1 MILIPF
7 DPSVAADQELRVTL
21 AAQPMTLRLYWNTA
35 SRFWFLNVSNSN
47 GTKVLNSLK
56 LVPGWPLFGV
66 SRALAPVAGDFI
78 VLRMDDDVSDSISYD
93 DLGVRWGLFYLT
105 DAELATWRGRYGLE

>member
-7 DPSVAADQELRVTL
+7 DPAVAADQEVRVTL
-21 AAQPMTLRLYWNTA
+21 ATQPMTLRLYWNTA
-35 SRFWFLNVSNSN
+35 SSFWFMNVTNSD
-47 GTKVLNSLK
+47 GTKTVNSLK

-66 SRALAPVAGDFI
+66 SRALAPVDGDFM
-78 VLRMDDDVSDSISYD
+78 VLRMDDDVADDIAYD

-105 DAELATWRGRYGLE
+105 DAELTEWKVQYGLE